1 MLVMRK
7 FVAFLLWIIVIS
19 FYNCSDRNNSSDY
32 GSDSSDI
39 ISFEDVGVDIGVDS
53 GEKESLIDYVNV
65 FIGTGGI
72 GFGVGSMIPGATA
85 PFSMIKLSPDTA
97 MSNGAVPFYHCAGYY
112 YEDEYIVGF
121 SHNHL
126 PGVGVADQGNILF
139 MPVTEFSDEMIH
151 WTRYRSPLD
160 HSLEKASCGYYS
172 VFLKD
177 RDILAEFTVR
187 SRSGIHR
194 YTYKNQNSLNA
205 LVVDLD
211 AAAAFGRVED
221 EEIVVDTENNQF
233 YGSAKTI
240 GDFADRYGGL
250 KIYFYAIPDRQI
262 KEFKIYKDYKL
273 VEGNSQRGDNIK
285 ALLLFDGNGV
295 LNIRVGISY
304 VDIEGAK
311 KNLLS
316 EIPDVDF
323 ERYKRETEREW
334 ESVLSLIKIKT
345 DNRRDKRI
353 FYTAMYHLFQ
363 MPTLFTDVD
372 RRYKGFDNQ
381 IHTADNFTYYTDFS
395 LWDTYR
401 TFHPLISL
409 ILPELQR
416 DFNISLLKMYEQ
428 GGYLPRWP
436 MGTGESGSMVGESA
450 NIVFADSLMRGVVN
464 WDIEKAYEAMLKT
477 ADRPKD
483 PNSYYGGRD
492 GIEEYIKL
500 GYVPADK
507 YSGSVSKTQEYTYD
521 DYAIAY
527 VASYLGKKDDYERFQ
542 ERATYYKNLF
552 HPELKFFIGRNSN
565 GEYIE
570 NFIPTSHS
578 QYYVE
583 GNGWQYRFFVPYD
596 SQGLS
601 SLFGGKENL
610 FTALNELFAKSEE
623 EFKSEPSTLLPRKYY
638 WHSNEPCILIPFMY
652 CDLGDCNSTNKWNRW
667 IFKVSYKDSPDG
679 LPGNDDGGTMSGWYI
694 MASLG
699 LMMLPIKDYYLIG
712 APLFS
717 ESEMTIGGKR
727 LIFKT
732 KNYSREKHNVKRV
745 LFNNRSVVD
754 FKIHHIELK
763 NGGILEVE
771 FE

>member
-1 MLVMRK
+1 MKNLL
-7 FVAFLLWIIVIS
+7 FYLCLFLSVVYYS
-19 FYNCSDRNNSSDY
+19 CSDEKNNTVADT
-32 GSDSSDI
+32 GTD
-39 ISFEDVGVDIGVDS
+39 DVTVIQDTGPEQVADTGVE
-53 GEKESLIDYVNV
+53 EKLIDYVNV
-65 FIGTGGI
+65 FTGTGGV

-139 MPVTEFSDEMIH
+139 MPVTSFSDEMIN
-151 WTRYRSPLD
+151 WTKYRSPLD
-160 HSLEKASCGYYS
+160 HSLEKASPGYYS
-172 VFLKD
+172 VLLPD
-177 RDILAEFTVR
+177 RDVLAEFTVR

-194 YTYKNQNSLNA
+194 YTFKNRESPNVL
-205 LVVDLD
+205 LVDLD
-211 AAAAFGRVED
+211 AAAAFGKVED
-221 EEIVVDTENNQF
+221 EEIVIDTEKNVF

-250 KIYFYAIPDRQI
+250 KIYFYAVPDRKI
-262 KEFKIYKDYKL
+262 KDFRLYKDLKYS
-273 VEGNSQRGDNIK
+273 EGNSLSGDNIR
-285 ALLLFDGNGV
+285 ALLHFEGSGI
-295 LNIRVGISY
+295 LNVRVGISY
-304 VDIEGAK
+304 VDIEGAE
-311 KNLLS
+311 KNLIS
-316 EIPDVDF
+316 EIPDFGF
-323 ERYKRETEREW
+323 EKYRSDTEKDW
-334 ESVLSLIKIKT
+334 ESMLSLVRVKSENK
-345 DNRRDKRI
+345 RDKRI

-363 MPTLFTDVD
+363 MPTLFTDSD
-372 RRYKGFDNQ
+372 RRYRGFDNQ
-381 IHTADNFTYYTDFS
+381 IHTAENFIYYTDFS

-409 ILPELQR
+409 ILPAIQR

-450 NIVFADSLMRGVVN
+450 NIMFADSVMRGVVD
-464 WDIEKAYEAMLKT
+464 WDIEKSFEAMLKT
-477 ADRPKD
+477 ADKPKD

-492 GIEEYIKL
+492 GIEEYVSL

-527 VASYLGKKDDYERFQ
+527 IADYLGKKEDYGRFL
-542 ERATYYKNLF
+542 ERASYYKNLF
-552 HPELKFFIGRNSN
+552 SNEQKFFIGRNSD
-565 GEYIE
+565 GTFID

-583 GNGWQYRFFVPYD
+583 GNGWQYRFFIPYD
-596 SQGLS
+596 SSGLAD
-601 SLFGGKENL
+601 LFGGRENL
-610 FTALNELFAKSEE
+610 IAALDELFTKSEE
-623 EFKSEPSTLLPRKYY
+623 EYKSEPTTLLPRKYY

-652 CDLGDCNSTNKWNRW
+652 CDLKDCNSSNRWNRW

-679 LPGNDDGGTMSGWYI
+679 LPGNDDGGTMSAWYI
-694 MASLG
+694 MSSLG
-699 LMMLPIKDYYLIG
+699 IMMLPVKDYYLIG
-712 APLFS
+712 APLFA
-717 ESEMTIGGKR
+717 ESEIK
-727 LIFKT
+727 FNNT
-732 KNYSREKHNVKRV
+732 KLLVRTAGYSRDKYKVKRV
-745 LFNNRSVVD
+745 LFNGKEVSD
-754 FKIHHIELK
+754 FRINHSELIK
-763 NGGILEVE
+763 GGEIKVE